1 MNRDGQGMLGP
12 GLATLA
18 IGAGVTAV
26 TLLSLG
32 QDDPDFARTQWSAR
46 LAMALAAPAL
56 VLYPVSTSA
65 RGKWRTS
72 FWTAALGAYLLH
84 FWWAVAVTYHVDFQ
98 AIAARQGWVAYANYA
113 VTAIWSADV
122 ALGFAPSGG
131 RLVGR
136 LFRPLAWA
144 AVAASFIGATAVFRD
159 GAAAAAGWALL
170 LVLVVSL
177 GARACGYRLSP
188 VQEVSSAGAP
198 SPAAALL

>member
-1 MNRDGQGMLGP
+1 MSRSGQGMLGP

-18 IGAGVTAV
+18 LGAGVTAV
-26 TLLSLG
+26 TLLSLV
-32 QDDPDFARTQWSAR
+32 QDNPNFVRTQLSAL

-72 FWTAALGAYLLH
+72 FWTAALCVYLQY
-84 FWWAVAVTYHVDFQ
+84 FWWAVAITYHLDFQ

-131 RLVGR
+131 RLLGR
-136 LFRPLAWA
+136 VIRPFAWV

-159 GAAAAAGWALL
+159 GAAAATGWVLL
-170 LVLVVSL
+170 LALVISL
-177 GARACGYRLSP
+177 AARACGYRLWPVEASP
-188 VQEVSSAGAP
+188 
-198 SPAAALL
+198 